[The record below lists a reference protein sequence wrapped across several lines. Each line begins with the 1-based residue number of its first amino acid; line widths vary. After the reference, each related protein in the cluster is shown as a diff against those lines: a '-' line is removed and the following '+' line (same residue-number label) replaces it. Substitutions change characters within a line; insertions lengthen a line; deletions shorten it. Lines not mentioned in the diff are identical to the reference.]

1 MPLSRCRIIAADN
14 RCTFSIRAALP
25 ELIVIYE
32 HLPITTQARHY
43 ATRGSIM
50 TAALPFG
57 GGPTAL
63 ILQIGFLLSAVYSPA
78 LLKAYL
84 RSCSICRIPTVYCC
98 PCDVPTNSEGNI
110 LIVQL

>member
-1 MPLSRCRIIAADN
+1 MFPYLPLHRSAI
-14 RCTFSIRAALP
+14 P
-25 ELIVIYE
+25 
-32 HLPITTQARHY
+32 ARHY

-110 LIVQL
+110 LIVQLWILGWRKKYPLLN